1 MAAPF
6 VGERSLTIH
15 KEGDA
20 FHQKLHVESTYDM
33 ARTQDERAFR
43 YVEAP
48 NEFNHQKGRIMLSVA
63 FMQKL
68 QTVCPRAVVV
78 PIGPTKAHY
87 GLGMLDKFQ
96 LICRGEFPEM
106 IEWSQLI
113 PWQDKLPVRGKIF
126 KDSDTGVPYEAYEPG
141 MPFERVVHTSYME
154 VQRGW
159 RTILIR
165 YIKARLISDTDAVRL
180 FGLPDRGSWGA
191 LLAHVDSEGTGI

>member
-6 VGERSLTIH
+6 VGERALDMHET
-15 KEGDA
+15 GDA
-20 FHQKLHVESTYDM
+20 FHQKLHDESTYGM
-33 ARTQDERAFR
+33 ARAQDKRAFR
-43 YVEAP
+43 HVEAP
-48 NEFNHQKGRIMLSVA
+48 NEFNHQKGLIMSS
-63 FMQKL
+63 FTFIQKL
-68 QTVCPRAVVV
+68 QTMCPRAVVV
-78 PIGPTKAHY
+78 PIGPDKAHY

-165 YIKARLISDTDAVRL
+165 YIKAGLISDTAAVRI
-180 FGLPDRGSWGA
+180 FGLPDRGSWSA
-191 LLAHVDSEGTGI
+191 LLSHVNSEGIGI